1 MIILDGKKAAEALYK
16 EIEGSIN
23 PKRPPSIAMV
33 LVGEN
38 APSITYV
45 TMKQKAAARLG
56 IQSQVIRL
64 AKDIS
69 EEALCK
75 EIKALNLGPIHG
87 ILVQMPLPSHINA
100 ARVMET
106 IAPSKDVDGLHPYNA
121 GLLALGEEGG
131 FTPCTPLGIKYLID
145 FYKIPT
151 LGRHIVIIGRS
162 ILVGRPLATLLSQ
175 KTFGG
180 DATVTLAHSQTVHLE
195 ELCLSA
201 DILIPAIGSPLF
213 IKESM
218 VKQGTVVIDVGITN
232 INHRLIGDVDFENVQ
247 KKCYAISSVPG
258 GVGPMTIA
266 SFLSNTVKASLK
278 NP

>member
-106 IAPSKDVDGLHPYNA
+106 IAPSKD

-201 DILIPAIGSPLF
+201 DILIPAIGSPFF

-218 VKQGTVVIDVGITN
+218 VKQGAVVIDVGITN

-266 SFLSNTVKASLK
+266 SLLSNTVKASLK